1 MDSFTQRPDLP
12 GEIYDI
18 ESLIEAASRLSP
30 TSTERRDIQRSRAA
44 RRGESEQ
51 DFLRRYKSAY
61 GEDFNQDY
69 DKELGYKVL
78 DNTDPAFQQG
88 EDRPITEQEQFQLDR
103 SGRKEFGS
111 KTHQDKFKV
120 LSRVGPPVFGERGIF
135 GNFDKRTGQKIY
147 DDNFTNY
154 SSETNRAHSNEALKR
169 LESMYPGALQAQ
181 SGNPEVDALATRLLV
196 QAYPEIALQRER
208 QEGQRQRAQSE
219 SENVNLIAALRQELQ
234 QRPVVSSGLSDL
246 PDFVRAQDLGATYEP
261 AKFRPQY
268 LAPTEAMAAGPAP
281 SQDSPTNIP
290 VGKVRPWVLERMLY
304 GNDMFD
310 PIVEKPNFEGVA
322 IQSQLNRL
330 QSGLQGLVSQSDYK
344 LNPALQ
350 RIADTGP
357 RSMAEVQYLLD
368 KTFEINESLPKPKK
382 AVKPNGNGK
391 KQVPSSAKGVDEALS
406 LLGIKTAIPNL
417 AQALYMLNEA
427 QRPRVTAT
435 SGGQPVTTA
444 ATLRYIRRD
453 NLPKQTTVD
462 IEGNS
467 LPLNRFGRTPVKSA
481 PRTNSYGVPVAANF
495 RLAAYKAGE
504 PAAGAAL
511 TGEVMQ
517 PGQDAFLRRMANS
530 LEGPLGYPIPKTGER
545 YSRPGLKVEKDGS
558 RSGTIITNPLKMRL
572 DMLAKGQG
580 QYYDTSLGI
589 RRSHAQI
596 LKERSE
602 RNRNTPTDA
611 LGMIKDYSSYESD
624 APYAESQ
631 RQRDMDSYLEPI
643 IERAAYGTG
652 TPTGMGGYTTTV
664 GTTAGLQAAAPA
676 LMRPQMLNPE
686 TGKPF
691 NPRSG
696 FGGRARRGIPTIRG
710 GRMPRMGGLGY

>member
-18 ESLIEAASRLSP
+18 ESLIEAASKLSP
-30 TSTERRDIQRSRAA
+30 TSAERRDIQRSRAA

-61 GEDFNQDY
+61 DEDFNQDY
-69 DKELGYKVL
+69 DRELGYKVL

-88 EDRPITEQEQFQLDR
+88 EDRPITEQEKFQLQR

-135 GNFDKRTGQKIY
+135 GDFDKRTGKKKY
-147 DDNFTNY
+147 DDEFTNY
-154 SSETNRAHSNEALKR
+154 SSETNKAHSNEALKR

-181 SGNPEVDALATRLLV
+181 SGNPEVDALATRLMV

-208 QEGQRQRAQSE
+208 EESQRLRAQSE

-234 QRPVVSSGLSDL
+234 ERPVVSSGLSDL

-261 AKFRPQY
+261 ARFRPQY
-268 LAPTEAMAAGPAP
+268 LDPTEAMAAGPAP

-290 VGKVRPWVLERMLY
+290 VGKIRPWVLERMLY
-304 GNDMFD
+304 GNDMFG
-310 PIVEKPNFEGVA
+310 PIVENPNFEGVA
-322 IQSQLNRL
+322 IQSQLDRL
-330 QSGLQGLVSQSDYK
+330 QSGLQGLVAQSNYK

-391 KQVPSSAKGVDEALS
+391 RVAASAEKGVDEALS
-406 LLGIKTAIPNL
+406 LLGIKKAIPNL

-427 QRPRVTAT
+427 QRPRVTTT
-435 SGGQPVTTA
+435 SGGQPVTTE
-444 ATLRYIRRD
+444 ATLRFIRRD

-462 IEGNS
+462 IVGNS
-467 LPLNRFGRTPVKSA
+467 LPLMRFGRTALQQA
-481 PRTNSYGVPVAANF
+481 PKMRYGVPVAANF
-495 RLAAYKAGE
+495 RKAAANIGDSS
-504 PAAGAAL
+504 AGATL
-511 TGEVMQ
+511 TGEVVES
-517 PGQDAFLRRMANS
+517 GQDAFLRRMADS
-530 LEGPLGYPIPKTGER
+530 LEGPLGYTIPKTGER
-545 YSRPGLKVEKDGS
+545 YSRPGLKVEPDGS
-558 RSGTIITNPLKMRL
+558 RSGQIITNESKIKEYME
-572 DMLAKGQG
+572 AKRQDE
-580 QYYDTSLGI
+580 YIDTSIGI
-589 RRSHAQI
+589 RKSHRDIKNERERLAQ
-596 LKERSE
+596 R
-602 RNRNTPTDA
+602 RPTY
-611 LGMIKDYSSYESD
+611 GPIKDFSAFESD
-624 APYAESQ
+624 PPYAESQ
-631 RQRDMDSYLEPI
+631 RQRDMDSYLAPI

-691 NPRSG
+691 NPPSG

-710 GRMPRMGGLGY
+710 GRIPRMGGLGY

>member
-18 ESLIEAASRLSP
+18 ESLIEAASKLSP
-30 TSTERRDIQRSRAA
+30 TSSERRDIQRSRAA

-51 DFLRRYKSAY
+51 DFLRRYQSEY

-69 DKELGYKVL
+69 DRELGYEVL
-78 DNTDPAFQQG
+78 DNTDPAFRQAA
-88 EDRPITEQEQFQLDR
+88 ERPITEQERFQLQR

-120 LSRVGPPVFGERGIF
+120 LSRVGPPVFGERGMP
-135 GNFDKRTGQKIY
+135 TGIDGY
-147 DDNFTNY
+147 TNY
-154 SSETNRAHSNEALKR
+154 SSETNKAHAYETLKH
-169 LESMYPGALQAQ
+169 LERTYPGALQAQ
-181 SGNPEVDALATRLLV
+181 SGNPEVDALASRLMV
-196 QAYPEIALQRER
+196 QAYPKVAIQRER
-208 QEGQRQRAQSE
+208 DEAQKLRARSEG
-219 SENVNLIAALRQELQ
+219 ENVNLITALRQELQ
-234 QRPVVSSGLSDL
+234 ERPVVSSGLSDL

-261 AKFRPQY
+261 AKFRPQF
-268 LAPTEAMAAGPAP
+268 LDPTEAMAAGPAP

-290 VGKVRPWVLERMLY
+290 VGKIRPWVLERMLY

-310 PIVEKPNFEGVA
+310 PIVENPNFQGVA

-330 QSGLQGLVSQSDYK
+330 QSGLQELVGKSNYK

-368 KTFEINESLPKPKK
+368 KTFEINESLPKPYKP
-382 AVKPNGNGK
+382 VKPNGNGK
-391 KQVPSSAKGVDEALS
+391 RVAASAEKGVDEALS

-427 QRPRVTAT
+427 QRPRRTAT
-435 SGGQPVTTA
+435 SGGQPVTTE

-453 NLPKQTTVD
+453 NLPKQTTVN

-467 LPLNRFGRTPVKSA
+467 LPLTRVGRATIDFA
-481 PRTNSYGVPVAANF
+481 PRANSYKVPVAANF
-495 RLAAYKAGE
+495 RKAAANIGDSS
-504 PAAGAAL
+504 AGATL
-511 TGEVMQ
+511 IGEVVES
-517 PGQDAFLRRMANS
+517 GQDAFLRRMADS
-530 LEGPLGYPIPKTGER
+530 LEGPLGYKIPNTGVR
-545 YSRPGLKVEKDGS
+545 YSRPGLKVEPDGS
-558 RSGTIITNPLKMRL
+558 RSGRIITSESGIEEYMK
-572 DMLAKGQG
+572 AKRQHK
-580 QYYDTSLGI
+580 YIDTSIGI
-589 RRSHAQI
+589 RKSHRDIKNERESLAQ
-596 LKERSE
+596 R
-602 RNRNTPTDA
+602 RPTY
-611 LGMIKDYSSYESD
+611 GPIKDFSAFESD
-624 APYAESQ
+624 PPYAESQ
-631 RQRDMDSYLEPI
+631 RQRDMDSYLAPI

-691 NPRSG
+691 KPPSG
-696 FGGRARRGIPTIRG
+696 FGGRARRGVPTVRG
-710 GRMPRMGGLGY
+710 GRIPRMGGLGY